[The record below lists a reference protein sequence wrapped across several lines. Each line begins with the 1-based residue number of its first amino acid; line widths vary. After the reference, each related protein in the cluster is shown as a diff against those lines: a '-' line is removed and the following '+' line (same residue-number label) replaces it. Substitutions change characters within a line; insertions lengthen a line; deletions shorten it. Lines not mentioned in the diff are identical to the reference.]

1 MPSPS
6 GIMSWSTAEKSAEPN
21 ATIEPLLFTN
31 IFFCTGLIPTS
42 PTSKSLVL
50 GSPEEAVNLFNF
62 IFNATVDEKFVF
74 TGTKSFTLSNGS
86 ALSDSNITLFQF

>member
-1 MPSPS
+1 
-6 GIMSWSTAEKSAEPN
+6 MSWSTAEKSAEPN
-21 ATIEPLLFTN
+21 ATMVPLLFTN

-62 IFNATVDEKFVF
+62 IFNAKVDDKFVF
-74 TGTKSFTLSNGS
+74 TGSKTFTLANGNS
-86 ALSDSNITLFQF
+86 LADSNVTLFQF